1 MTFAPCS
8 RVLRRSARLAVIVVL
23 AACASRGGVA
33 AVGSPAAEVP
43 LRARLL
49 RMTDTRAYD
58 SALVEDALNR
68 GAPATRAAAA
78 LSIGQVRAR
87 AGAPRLRVL
96 LADPDTAVAANAAY
110 ALGMIRDTASI
121 DALRSALDRVDPVSI
136 EAAWALGE
144 IGEPARASIEQ
155 GLQMRLE
162 SAAPPAGMTIAPR
175 STASTVALLYAAS
188 KMRRVPLA
196 HVQPF
201 LADGRD
207 TTAWAAAYSVTRPRV
222 PEATRRL
229 LGLVDA
235 ANPMVRMQVARGLG
249 KGAAGDSL
257 ATDALAAL
265 HKLMRDAHP
274 HVRINAARS
283 LATYGPI
290 TADALVQLARDSDA
304 NVRIAAAQGLA
315 TSAPPP
321 SAPAWRQLWEADTGM
336 MFRRSL
342 LESALRTAAEL
353 PAAETWARHADW
365 RYRAAYFDAVSGLP
379 APVVRYRLATAGL
392 ADTDARVR
400 ARVIGAIGSVRDSV
414 PEAAAAIQRAVAD
427 TTPLVRAAALGA
439 LQSAANASG
448 VPRVL
453 AIYRE
458 TRNHPDDELRRAA
471 LGYLAAAWRR
481 DSAAFTPELRD
492 SIAATEPPVEGS
504 DLAGIEESGVFA
516 RWKRP
521 ARVSRSIE
529 WYEDRIRRWALPA
542 ISGKPP
548 RAEIRTERGTIVME
562 LYGNDATL
570 TVDNF
575 AALAQ
580 RGYYRGTRFH
590 RVVPNFV
597 AQDGDPTGTGSGG
610 PGYAIRDEI
619 NRRRYDRGVLG
630 MALAGRDTGGS
641 QWFIT
646 HSPQPHLD
654 GGYTVF
660 GRVLSGWEV
669 LDAIVQGD
677 RITDI
682 VIR

>member
-1 MTFAPCS
+1 M
-8 RVLRRSARLAVIVVL
+8 RRRSASTALAL
-23 AACASRGGVA
+23 FLGACASAGGVA
-33 AVGSPAAEVP
+33 STGSPAAEAP

-49 RMTDTRAYD
+49 RMTDTRAFD
-58 SALVEDALNR
+58 SALVEEALAR
-68 GAPATRAAAA
+68 GAPSTRAAAA
-78 LSIGQVRAR
+78 LAVGQVRAR
-87 AGAPRLRVL
+87 AGVPRLRAL
-96 LADPDTAVAANAAY
+96 LADADTAVAASAAY
-110 ALGMIRDTASI
+110 ALGLIRDTASI
-121 DALRSALDRVDPVSI
+121 DALRSALDRPDPIAI

-144 IGEPARASIEQ
+144 IGEPARESIVQ
-155 GLQMRLE
+155 ALQMRLE
-162 SAAPPAGMTIAPR
+162 TAAPPPGMTITAR
-175 STASTVALLYAAS
+175 SSASTVALLYAAS
-188 KMRRVPLA
+188 KMRRVPISQ
-196 HVQPF
+196 VQPF
-201 LADGRD
+201 LAVGRD
-207 TTAWAAAYSVTRPRV
+207 TTAWAAVYGVTRPRV

-229 LGLVDA
+229 LALVDA
-235 ANPMVRMQVARGLG
+235 PNPLVRMQVARGLG

-257 ATDALAAL
+257 ATEALAAL
-265 HKLMRDAHP
+265 HRLMRDAHP

-283 LATYGPI
+283 LATYGPV
-290 TADALVQLARDSDA
+290 TADALVQLARDQDA

-315 TSAPPP
+315 TSAPPAG
-321 SAPAWRQLWEADTGM
+321 APAWRQLWDADTTM

-342 LESALRTAAEL
+342 LESAMRTAAEL
-353 PAAETWARHADW
+353 PAAETWAKHSDW
-365 RYRAAYFDAVSGLP
+365 RYRAAYFDAVAGLP
-379 APVVRYRLATAGL
+379 APAQRYRLAAIGL
-392 ADTDARVR
+392 SDPDARVR
-400 ARVIGAIGSVRDSV
+400 ARVVGAIGSVRDSV
-414 PEAAAAIQRAVAD
+414 PDAADAVQRAIAD

-448 VPRVL
+448 VPRAL
-453 AIYRE
+453 AIYRASR
-458 TRNHPDDELRRAA
+458 THPDDELRRAA

-481 DSAAFTPELRD
+481 DSAAFSAELKD
-492 SIAATEPPVEGS
+492 SIAATEPPIEAS
-504 DLAGIEESGVFA
+504 DLAGIEDTGVFA
-516 RWKRP
+516 RWKRA
-521 ARVSRSIE
+521 ARTGRSLE
-529 WYEDRIRRWALPA
+529 WYAERIRRYSLPSL
-542 ISGKPP
+542 SGKPP
-548 RAEIRTERGTIVME
+548 RAEIRTERGTIVLE
-562 LYGNDATL
+562 LFGNDAPL

-575 AALAQ
+575 ATLAR

-597 AQDGDPTGTGSGG
+597 VQDGDPTGTGSGG

>member
-1 MTFAPCS
+1 MLP
-8 RVLRRSARLAVIVVL
+8 RSAVVALAVL
-23 AACASRGGVA
+23 LGACASRGGVA
-33 AVGSPAAEVP
+33 AMGSPAAEVP

-49 RMTDTRAYD
+49 RMTDTRTFD
-58 SALVEDALNR
+58 SALVEDALTR
-68 GAPATRAAAA
+68 GAPATRAAATLA
-78 LSIGQVRAR
+78 IGQVRAR
-87 AGAPRLRVL
+87 PGAARLRAL
-96 LADPDTAVAANAAY
+96 LADADTGVAASAAY
-110 ALGMIRDTASI
+110 ALGLIRDTASI
-121 DALRSALDRVDPVSI
+121 DVLRGALDRPDPVAI

-144 IGEPARASIEQ
+144 IGEPARESIEQ
-155 GLQMRLE
+155 GLQARLE
-162 SAAPPAGMTIAPR
+162 SAPPPPGMAIPAR
-175 STASTVALLYAAS
+175 SSASTVALLYAAS
-188 KMRRVPLA
+188 KMRRVPIA

-229 LGLVDA
+229 LALVEA
-235 ANPMVRMQVARGLG
+235 PNPMVRMQVARGLG
-249 KGAAGDSL
+249 KGAAGDTL

-265 HKLMRDAHP
+265 HRLMRDAHP

-290 TADALVQLARDSDA
+290 TADALVQLARDRDA

-315 TSAPPP
+315 TAAPPAA
-321 SAPAWRQLWEADTGM
+321 APAWRQLWEADSGM

-342 LESALRTAAEL
+342 LESALRSAAEL
-353 PAAETWARHADW
+353 PAAETWAKHTDW
-365 RYRAAYFDAVSGLP
+365 RYRAAYHDAVAGLP
-379 APVVRYRLATAGL
+379 AAAVRYRLAASGL
-392 ADTDARVR
+392 SDADARVR
-400 ARVIGAIGSVRDSV
+400 ARAVAAIGSVRDSL
-414 PEAAAAIQRAVAD
+414 PEAAEAIQRAMGD
-427 TTPLVRAAALGA
+427 TTPLVRAAAIGA

-458 TRNHPDDELRRAA
+458 SRSHPDDELRRAT

-481 DSAAFTPELRD
+481 DSAAFTPELKD
-492 SIAATEPPVEGS
+492 SIAAAEPPTEAS

-516 RWKRP
+516 RWRRVPRASRP
-521 ARVSRSIE
+521 LE
-529 WYEDRIRRWALPA
+529 WYEERIRRYALPSL
-542 ISGKPP
+542 SGKPP
-548 RAEIRTERGTIVME
+548 RAEIRTERGTVVME
-562 LYGNDATL
+562 LFGNDATL

-575 AALAQ
+575 AALAR

-630 MALAGRDTGGS
+630 MALAGTDTGGS